1 MAQKLTEHFTLEELS
16 RSTTAVRQGLDNTP
30 PAKLVPNLKRV
41 AEHLEIVRA
50 HFGRPV
56 NVYSGYR
63 SPAVNKAVGGSA
75 TSAHRFGL
83 AADFVVQGVSNR
95 EVCEWIQKNLADF
108 DQVIY
113 EFGPK
118 GWVHLGLAA
127 KARKQALTAVK
138 ENGKTVYKPGIQEL
152 RGG

>member
-16 RSTTAVRQGLDNTP
+16 RSSTAVRQGLDNTP
-30 PAKLVPNLKRV
+30 PANLLPNLKRI

-50 HFGRPV
+50 HFGWPIT
-56 NVYSGYR
+56 VYSGYR
-63 SPAVNKAVGGSA
+63 SPAVNEAVGGSK

-83 AADFVVQGVSNR
+83 AADFVVQGVPNR
-95 EVCEWIQKNLADF
+95 KVCEWIRDNLKDF

-127 KARKQALTAVK
+127 KPRKQALTAVK
-138 ENGKTVYKPGIQEL
+138 ENGKTVYKPGIREL
-152 RGG
+152 WG